1 MVLFGSV
8 RLNFHI
14 KTLDFL
20 STIII
25 CEIWRTITSL
35 SSSLLIVSQQKTN
48 KQKKLNIA
56 VLQEKC
62 VDFNEKYIAC
72 KDKEQ
77 VKTKALIR

>member
-1 MVLFGSV
+1 MEDNYIPFIFFTHCV
-8 RLNFHI
+8 
-14 KTLDFL
+14 
-20 STIII
+20 ST
-25 CEIWRTITSL
+25 
-35 SSSLLIVSQQKTN
+35 KN

-62 VDFNEKYIAC
+62 VDFHEKYIAC